1 MHVRQLLAILA
12 VVSAAP
18 GAQAQ
23 GGLTDMF
30 RSITG
35 ALRGGRETAPQQ
47 QGVTATIGV
56 RGMDEADAQAAAPA
70 AGGDYALMEGWAAT
84 RPEAERAAGSKGLAA
99 RAVTLKTGETRSAPA
114 GN

>member
-1 MHVRQLLAILA
+1 MTARQILAILA
-12 VVSAAP
+12 VMAAAP
-18 GAQAQ
+18 GVHAQ
-23 GGLTDMF
+23 GGLADMF

-70 AGGDYALMEGWAAT
+70 SGDYTLMEGWAAT
-84 RPEAERAAGSKGLAA
+84 KPEAERAAGGKGLAA
-99 RAVTLKTGETRSAPA
+99 RAVTLRAKAVPGAPA